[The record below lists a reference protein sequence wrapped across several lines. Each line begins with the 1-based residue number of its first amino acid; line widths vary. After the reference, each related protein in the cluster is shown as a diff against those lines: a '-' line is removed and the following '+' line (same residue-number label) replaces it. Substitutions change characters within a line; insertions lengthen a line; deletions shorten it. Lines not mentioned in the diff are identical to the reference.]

1 MKIIEKNAGKKI
13 DYELTGTKLSFAD
26 GALTLDLARYQRDST
41 VTKDIMVDSEG
52 NLTTG
57 RGLFYA
63 AQVEIPPTEYDERI
77 IPAPEPAELAES
89 EDGAD
94 GAAPGGVGESRDTV
108 ERTPRPLN
116 TDDVILYL
124 FAIDGIVI
132 Y

>member
-77 IPAPEPAELAES
+77 IPAPEPAEQTEG
-89 EDGAD
+89 EDNE
-94 GAAPGGVGESRDTV
+94 APGGMGESRDTV
-108 ERTPRPLN
+108 ERTPLPLN
-116 TDDVILYL
+116 TDDVVLYL